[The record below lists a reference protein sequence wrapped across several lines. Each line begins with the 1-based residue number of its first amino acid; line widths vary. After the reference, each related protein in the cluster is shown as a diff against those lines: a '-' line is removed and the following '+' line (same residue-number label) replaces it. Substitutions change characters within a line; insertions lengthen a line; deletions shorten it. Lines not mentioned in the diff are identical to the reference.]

1 MDFDLNGPLSILV
14 LSGAITAFLEAV
26 KMAINLPSRVMPL
39 LSILLGIAVGA
50 IFPDLIDGGALGGL
64 LGGLTA
70 SGLYSGGKATIV
82 EPYKEYQVTRNLR
95 EHVLDDSDE

>member
-1 MDFDLNGPLSILV
+1 
-14 LSGAITAFLEAV
+14 
-26 KMAINLPSRVMPL
+26 MAINLPSRVMPL

-50 IFPDLIDGGALGGL
+50 IFPEAIDGGALGGL

-82 EPYKEYQVTRNLR
+82 EPYQEYQVTRNLR
-95 EHVLDDSDE
+95 DMVPNEDDERDSNE